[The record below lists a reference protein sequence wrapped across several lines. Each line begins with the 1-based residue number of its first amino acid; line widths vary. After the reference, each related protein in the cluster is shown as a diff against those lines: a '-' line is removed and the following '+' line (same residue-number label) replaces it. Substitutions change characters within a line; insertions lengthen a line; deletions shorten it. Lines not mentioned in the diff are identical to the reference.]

1 MIQPTN
7 SEQGSIPNFRD
18 ACMNKGALY
27 KSGSNWSSEH
37 VSAFHAHRFEDIP
50 LERFFQ
56 EYLPGDDDQG
66 MSQRI

>member
-1 MIQPTN
+1 
-7 SEQGSIPNFRD
+7 
-18 ACMNKGALY
+18 MNKGALY